1 VNVTE
6 DLLRRY
12 IEEFNNT
19 FLETARTFLPK
30 EVLELLLRYPLIR
43 GNIIGYVS
51 TQFGAGFEYLG
62 RGSSCITTRRSSRP
76 IEDLF
81 TGAPARIRK
90 LQPLIKIEGNNVIL
104 AKVTTKVRF
113 PFRLAS
119 DEASVRFIN
128 ARFTAQGWRRDVVYA
143 ELYGNRTAEFWSEV
157 NAVRRAK
164 DEILL
169 AILDVKEAEKRSL
182 TITEYL
188 QNLKEKTVLVLGDFN
203 AEGRTRLKA
212 IRKVLAG
219 LSYSPILLDQ
229 IPDDFRYDLQQKAI
243 AIGSLA
249 RFVVIDDSSKSGH
262 LVEFVHA
269 QTNRWVTI
277 VLRLEGSKGSF
288 MTHGLSSYSKV
299 MRECTYSFAN
309 LPAVLSEAVQWAEET
324 IIELKLAGMHIYPW
338 RTDVKKEE
346 NGT

>member
-12 IEEFNNT
+12 IEQFNGT
-19 FLETARTFLPK
+19 FLETAHAFLPK

-62 RGSSCITTRRSSRP
+62 QGLPDITIHRSSRR

-81 TGAPARIRK
+81 TDAPKRVRK
-90 LQPLIKIEGNNVIL
+90 LQPLIEIPGSNVIL
-104 AKVTTKVRF
+104 AKVTTDGRF
-113 PFRLAS
+113 PFRLTS
-119 DEASVRFIN
+119 EQASVRLIN
-128 ARFTAQGWRRDVVYA
+128 VRFTAQGWSRDVAYA

-157 NAVRRAK
+157 NAVRKAK

-169 AILDVKEAEKRSL
+169 AILDLKQAKKQSL
-182 TITEYL
+182 PISEYL
-188 QNLKEKTVLVLGDFN
+188 REFKQKAVLVLGDFS
-203 AEGRTRLKA
+203 AEGRGRLKA
-212 IRKVLAG
+212 IQDVLAELG
-219 LSYSPILLDQ
+219 YSPISLDQ
-229 IPDDFRYDLQQKAI
+229 IPDDFNYDLQQKAI
-243 AIGSLA
+243 TIGSVV

-277 VLRLEGSKGSF
+277 VLRLEGSESSF
-288 MTHGLSSYSKV
+288 MTHGVSSFSKV
-299 MRECTYSFAN
+299 IRECTYSFAN
-309 LPAVLSEAVQWAEET
+309 LPEVLNESVQWAERT
-324 IIELKLAGMHIYPW
+324 ITEIQRAGMRTYPW
-338 RTDVKKEE
+338 RTDIGE
-346 NGT
+346 G